1 MKLYWKERRAG
12 QQLVLVSDDGSE
24 LEVGG
29 IRRTDHGFNAFAKTL
44 GYDPSRARN
53 DIATME
59 EAKTFVESFSPW
71 EPYEGGQGLSVDPDV
86 KPLDS

>member
-12 QQLVLVSDDGSE
+12 QQLVLASDDGSE

-29 IRRTDHGFNAFAKTL
+29 IRRTDRGFNAFAKTL
-44 GYDPSRARN
+44 GYDPSRAQN

-59 EAKTFVESFSPW
+59 EAKAFVESFSPW